1 MNDEGRSRIETLLD
15 LLTEEVADRLQARAE
30 RQPTPPEPPPERE
43 AAGAEESENKEAQAV
58 EDGSTGE
65 EEQSP
70 VASSS
75 LDTPNPQLP
84 EELPN
89 TPAPAAS
96 SAVLMARLAIGIL
109 IIVVLINIPYNAQ
122 GMALARSIPSSAS
135 LIIADGL
142 LVKESDSP
150 DIYVY
155 RNDAFHWVTSLEVF
169 EAKRY
174 HWENVHIVEPGYLA
188 PMIKGAPIYQIF
200 KCAASPHIY
209 RLEAGRKRWIMDIDT
224 FTAEGHLWDDVEF
237 VGCSYLRNLPDGDS
251 IPPGHGTPTTELP

>member
-15 LLTEEVADRLQARAE
+15 LLAEEVADRLQARAE
-30 RQPTPPEPPPERE
+30 RQPAPPEPPPEP
-43 AAGAEESENKEAQAV
+43 ENLEEAQAR
-58 EDGSTGE
+58 ENGSAEE
-65 EEQSP
+65 EEQAP
-70 VASSS
+70 VAPPPPDIS
-75 LDTPNPQLP
+75 NPQLP

-89 TPAPAAS
+89 APAHAAS

-142 LVKESDSP
+142 LVKESNSP

-169 EAKRY
+169 EAKRFR
-174 HWENVHIVEPGYLA
+174 WENVHIVEPGYLD

-200 KCAASPHIY
+200 KCATSPHIY
-209 RLEAGRKRWIMDIDT
+209 RLENGHKRWIMDIDT
-224 FTAEGHLWDDVEF
+224 FTAEGYLWNDVEF
-237 VGCSYLRNLPDGDS
+237 VGCNYLRSLPDGDS
-251 IPPGHGTPTTELP
+251 IPPGHGTPTSELP

>member
-30 RQPTPPEPPPERE
+30 RQPAPPEPPPERE
-43 AAGAEESENKEAQAV
+43 SL
-58 EDGSTGE
+58 GE
-65 EEQSP
+65 EEARENESAEEGEQAP
-70 VASSS
+70 VAPPPP
-75 LDTPNPQLP
+75 DMPNPQLP
-84 EELPN
+84 EELPL
-89 TPAPAAS
+89 TPAHAAS

-169 EAKRY
+169 EAKGYR
-174 HWENVHIVEPGYLA
+174 WENVHIVEPGYLA

-209 RLEAGRKRWIMDIDT
+209 RLEDGRKRWIMDIDT

-251 IPPGHGTPTTELP
+251 IPPGHGTPTSELP

>member
-30 RQPTPPEPPPERE
+30 RQPAPPEPPPERE
-43 AAGAEESENKEAQAV
+43 SL
-58 EDGSTGE
+58 E
-65 EEQSP
+65 EEEARENGSIGEGEQAP
-70 VASSS
+70 V
-75 LDTPNPQLP
+75 TPPPPDMPIPQLP
-84 EELPN
+84 EELPL
-89 TPAPAAS
+89 TPAHAAS

-142 LVKESDSP
+142 LVKESNSP

-155 RNDAFHWVTSLEVF
+155 RNDAFHWVTSLDVF
-169 EAKRY
+169 EAKGY
-174 HWENVHIVEPGYLA
+174 HWENVHIVEPGYLD
-188 PMIKGAPIYQIF
+188 PVIKGAPLYQIF

-209 RLEAGRKRWIMDIDT
+209 RLENGHKRWIMDIDT

-237 VGCSYLRNLPDGDS
+237 VGCGYLRSLPDGDS